1 MGHPPGLTRLPLPAG
16 NKSETASVIGIG
28 HPVTF
33 MPKFRGDAMI
43 DHISQHVGSLAV
55 LNEPKGITAELKVIP
70 ALVNAV

>member
-55 LNEPKGITAELKVIP
+55 LN
-70 ALVNAV
+70 